1 LSIADIAIIVG
12 AVAAFGALV
21 WVHRPKTPAAAPLK
35 TATQL
40 SDFLRADVDA
50 SEKAIEAYISKFEA
64 DAKAWADRTAAVQA
78 VKAKVASVVVP
89 TANPA
94 VTAPPA

>member
-1 LSIADIAIIVG
+1 MSIVDIAVIVG
-12 AVAAFGALV
+12 AVAALAALV
-21 WVHRPKTPAAAPLK
+21 WVHRPKTPADKAALK
-35 TATQL
+35 AKVV
-40 SDFLRADVDA
+40 ADVDA
-50 SEKAIEAYISKFEA
+50 GEKAIEAYISKFEA